1 MDHQKWPQT
10 HFSNILLGKEVVY
23 VLPITFILEMLP
35 IVRAGDIRT
44 IQFGFHRG

>member
-35 IVRAGDIRT
+35 IVWAGDIRT